1 MRRQAAEMG
10 GDSATGEGRDDGECG
25 HGFSGL
31 HGRFLDADVEL
42 QL

>member
-1 MRRQAAEMG
+1 MG
-10 GDSATGEGRDDGECG
+10 GDGAAREGRDDRKCG